1 MKLPQKLVQRAVQ
14 VGFLLSLLLAW
25 HLLTATGM
33 VNPLILPTVPSV
45 WKEFTLLV
53 ASGSYWPHLQVTL
66 YEYFVAISIA
76 IPSGLVIGYLVSRS
90 RYAIRVFDPLFSSLY
105 AVPLII
111 LLPVYILYFGLGPG
125 SKMAVGATIGFF
137 PVVLNTIAG
146 FGTVD
151 PLYVTAARSM
161 GATGTQ
167 MFRHVMVPAAFPVVL
182 TGMRIGL
189 ILAFL
194 SILGTETIVSLSGL
208 GHQIVTLG
216 ELLKTSAM
224 FAYIAFAIIFSF
236 LLNWV
241 VSTAEAKGRRH
252 AP

>member
-1 MKLPQKLVQRAVQ
+1 
-14 VGFLLSLLLAW
+14 
-25 HLLTATGM
+25 
-33 VNPLILPTVPSV
+33 
-45 WKEFTLLV
+45 
-53 ASGSYWPHLQVTL
+53 
-66 YEYFVAISIA
+66 
-76 IPSGLVIGYLVSRS
+76 
-90 RYAIRVFDPLFSSLY
+90 
-105 AVPLII
+105 
-111 LLPVYILYFGLGPG
+111 LPVYILYFGLGPG